1 MSLILCDRCGHNVS
15 PATDGY
21 AAATLDNDLRSWRS
35 LSPAEAVSLTDG
47 LRAKTSLLAELEV
60 ELDRVRR
67 VLLELEVTKKATEA
81 AVSKQRAMLSPI
93 RRLPP
98 EILTEIFDYSCDDED
113 VGQLPLMFSTPQLWS
128 RFRFTVHKLD
138 DFSAS
143 AQLQLLQNYL
153 DLSGRHPIHAPVA
166 YNESPPVVSQAFLLF
181 LRHTERWQHLVVDSP
196 HIFNFIGA
204 APLPRLT
211 TLHGEVSLLLRDAY
225 HVLRSAP
232 HLRTVHLTNHDEA
245 HELPKL
251 PWAQITELHTEWAG
265 ASVLDVVDRC
275 PNLVSWHHQ
284 SFAPRFPAPWQE
296 RTVSCAHLRR
306 LDLCLARDSC
316 LLEHLAAPALADLAL
331 TWSKCPAELLDAQN
345 AAGRVVAFLQR
356 SECRLRRLVLR
367 NPPLRAFECLLLPTL
382 RGLRALEMYSPQ
394 QSPLPEDLLSLFWA
408 IGTTGSMP
416 ELEELVLEG
425 FTEFA
430 KSSFFTDIVTSRS
443 ESGCTLKCIDT
454 HLAGC

>member
-15 PATDGY
+15 RATDDGV
-21 AAATLDNDLRSWRS
+21 LNDDLRSWRS
-35 LSPAEAVSLTDG
+35 LSSSEAVSLADD
-47 LRAKTSLLAELEV
+47 LRAKTSLLTQLEGELE
-60 ELDRVRR
+60 RVRR
-67 VLLELEVTKKATEA
+67 VLLQLEETKRATEA

-98 EILTEIFDYSCDDED
+98 EVLIEIFDFACDDED
-113 VGQLPLMFSTPQLWS
+113 VALMLSTPQLWT
-128 RFRFTVHKLD
+128 RFHFTVHKMD
-138 DFSAS
+138 DRPAN

-153 DLSGRHPIHAPVA
+153 DLSGAHPIHAPVA
-166 YNESPPVVSQAFLLF
+166 YNESPPVAPQAFLLF
-181 LRHTERWQHLVVDSP
+181 LRHTERWQHLVVNSP

-204 APLPRLT
+204 LPLPRLT
-211 TLHGEVSLLLRDAY
+211 TLHGEVSFLLRDAY
-225 HVLRSAP
+225 QVLRAAP
-232 HLRTVHLTNHDEA
+232 NLRTVHLTNYDEA

-265 ASVLDVVDRC
+265 ASVLDVVERC

-284 SFAPRFPAPWQE
+284 SITPRFPAPWEE
-296 RTVSCAHLRR
+296 RDVECARLRR
-306 LDLCLARDSC
+306 LDLCLARDSR
-316 LLEHLAAPALADLAL
+316 LLDHLHAPALDDLAL
-331 TWSKCPAELLDAQN
+331 TWSKVPAEMLDAQN
-345 AAGRVVAFLQR
+345 AAARVVAFLQR
-356 SECRLRRLVLR
+356 SQCHLRRLSLR

-382 RGLRALEMYSPQ
+382 CGLRALEMYSPQ

-416 ELEELVLEG
+416 LLEELVLEG